1 MAISMQEVEGGIE
14 EYLEGE
20 INPELK
26 RALGLHIVDKEP
38 GGKGNVEKTRS
49 LGAMVGAVNSEIN
62 RCEPAMKVDRLALEA
77 GKSVVVIGPNGSGKT
92 TIFDALMEI
101 RNADF
106 ETKGGAGG
114 MVYGK
119 SEHSRDKLRI
129 ARLNQEEILGQIGD
143 MKARDVLDQ
152 SAKYFKKQ
160 LPINWEDVDL
170 FEQNTANEEAHRR
183 IEELISKVAGLFNME
198 EFLDR
203 NVSQLSGG
211 ERTKVVLLTV
221 LASEPD
227 VLLLDEP
234 TNHLDM
240 VSIAKLTALFNVYKK
255 SGTSIASISHVDWFL
270 RGAGNDGVIEA
281 AADEKGREVRQS
293 TTTYEKYLKDRS
305 RKNFQI
311 ITGDIDWRKKKW
323 THGETVISAPEWL
336 TVPDSPLQ
344 KVKFPSVQAGEV
356 VFLSGENGTGKTK
369 LMEALVAGRGKDLQS
384 FDKLKGVNFAYM
396 PQFWPEDVASGTLED
411 FFGWVK
417 ESVDPHSIIQ
427 PGRFSQE
434 ARDLNFGGNKK
445 FEASWLKR
453 KLNTFSGGEQ
463 RLLWFL
469 AVSSVENVDVL
480 VLDEPTN
487 HMDRQLQARITK
499 AMQNF
504 PGALVISTHDVDLM
518 KALSL
523 DVGKK
528 VGSTVKPRNLVLT
541 KQKGLTS
548 IAEVKESPYAY
559 AEKVREEASR
569 KARNFKL

>member
-1 MAISMQEVEGGIE
+1 MSLASSEVESME
-14 EYLEGE
+14 QYLEGE

-26 RALGLHIVDKEP
+26 RALDLHIVDKEP
-38 GGKGNVEKTRS
+38 GGKGNVEKTKS
-49 LGAMVGAVNSEIN
+49 LGALVGAVNSEIN
-62 RCEPAMKVDRLALEA
+62 RCEPAMRIDRLALES

-92 TIFDALMEI
+92 TIFDAMMEI

-119 SEHSRDKLRI
+119 PERSREKLTI

-152 SAKYFKKQ
+152 TANYFKKQ
-160 LPINWEDVDL
+160 LPINWDNADAYERNMV
-170 FEQNTANEEAHRR
+170 NEEAHRR

-203 NVSQLSGG
+203 KVNQLSGG

-240 VSIAKLTALFNVYKK
+240 VSIAKLTALFDVYKK
-255 SGTSIASISHVDWFL
+255 AGTAIASVSHVDWFL
-270 RGAGNDGVIEA
+270 RQAGVDGVIEA

-293 TTTYEKYLKDRS
+293 GTTYEKYLKDRS
-305 RKNFQI
+305 RTNYEI
-311 ITGDIDWRKKKW
+311 IAGNISWRKKKMAE
-323 THGETVISAPEWL
+323 GEAVISSPEEL
-336 TVPDSPLQ
+336 TVQDSPI
-344 KVKFPSVQAGEV
+344 KKTKFPSVQAGEV

-369 LMEALVAGRGKDLQS
+369 LMEEIMRAKGRNMGG
-384 FDKLKGVNFAYM
+384 FEKLKGTNIAYM
-396 PQFWPEDVASGTLED
+396 PQFWPEKVASGNLQN
-411 FFGWVK
+411 FFEWVK
-417 ESVDPHSIIQ
+417 ESSDKHSDFLA
-427 PGRFSQE
+427 GDFAKL
-434 ARDLNFGGNKK
+434 ARDLNFGGDKI

-453 KLNTFSGGEQ
+453 SLNNFSGGEQ

-469 AVSSVENVDVL
+469 AVSTLGNVDVL

-487 HMDRQLQARITK
+487 HMDRHLQEKVTK
-499 AMQNF
+499 AIQEF
-504 PGALVISTHDVDLM
+504 PGTVILSSHDVELM
-518 KALSL
+518 RVLSGN
-523 DVGKK
+523 VGNK
-528 VGSTVKPRNLVLT
+528 VGSTMKPKNLVLKKEKDST
-541 KQKGLTS
+541 LIT
-548 IAEVKESPYAY
+548 EVKESPYVY
-559 AEKVREEASR
+559 AERTRDEASR